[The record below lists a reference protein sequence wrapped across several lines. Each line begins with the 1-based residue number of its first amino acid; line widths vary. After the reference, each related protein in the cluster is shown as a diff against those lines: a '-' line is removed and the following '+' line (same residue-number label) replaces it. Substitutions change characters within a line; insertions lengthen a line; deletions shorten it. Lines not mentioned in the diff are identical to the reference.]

1 MSSSSAVEDD
11 DVDFFLTPEL
21 FILPPPG
28 LDPGDPGEA
37 MLAE

>member
-11 DVDFFLTPEL
+11 DVDFFRTGQL

-28 LDPGDPGEA
+28 LEPGDPGEA
-37 MLAE
+37 ILAE